1 MKSFFGVFCF
11 KKGAIMYDIIII
23 GAGINGA
30 LLAQRLSKYQLR
42 VAVLEKDNDVGNE
55 ATAANSAIIH
65 AGHDPKDNTLK
76 ARLNVRGNHLWQAL
90 CQELDVDFVRNGAFV
105 VAICEQELSP
115 LNDLYQ
121 QAQRRQIPSRLLNR
135 DEALALEPNLSDHVL
150 QALDLPSTA
159 IVSPWEVTVAAMED
173 AMNHGVELFL
183 NNQVQAIAQ
192 LADHFQ
198 ITTKQGQV
206 TSRYIINAAG
216 IYSDEIYAMVSN
228 REGYRLIPRKGEY
241 YVLDRSDTPVVSRT
255 IYPIPTQFGKGVL
268 VVPTIHN
275 NVLIGP
281 SSEIIQDKEGKA
293 NTASALD
300 FIKAAASK
308 TVKNI
313 PMHTVIRTYVGVR
326 PTHED
331 YDFIIE
337 EAPDVQRFINLI
349 GIDSPGLAAA
359 PAISEYVVDHLLHPK
374 LNLKLKTKPR
384 LKRRPWLILNRL
396 SIAQKQDLFHQ
407 DARFG
412 KMVCRCELVSEAEIV
427 DVIHR
432 NAGAKTLKAVKR
444 RVRAGAGRCQ
454 GGFCEPRV
462 VQILAR
468 ELNIDPTEVVLDS
481 DDSNILVGYTKES
494 QA

>member
-1 MKSFFGVFCF
+1 
-11 KKGAIMYDIIII
+11 MYDIIII

-42 VAVLEKDNDVGNE
+42 IAILEKDNDVGNE

-65 AGHDPKDNTLK
+65 AGHDPKEGSLK
-76 ARLNVRGNHLWQAL
+76 AELNVRGNHLWEGL
-90 CQELDVDFVRNGAFV
+90 CQELGVDFLRNGAFV
-105 VAICEQELSP
+105 VAVSEHELDTLHS
-115 LNDLYQ
+115 LYQ
-121 QAQRRQIPSRLLNR
+121 QAQARHIPSRLLIR
-135 DEALALEPNLSDHVL
+135 DEALSLEPNLSDQVI
-150 QALDLPSTA
+150 QVLDLPSTA
-159 IVSPWEVTVAAMED
+159 IVSPWEVSVAAVED
-173 AMNHGVELFL
+173 AMNHGVDLFL
-183 NNQVQAIAQ
+183 NNQVQKIDQ
-192 LADHFQ
+192 KRDHFV
-198 ITTKQGQV
+198 ITTQQAHY
-206 TSRYIINAAG
+206 TSRYVINAAG

-228 REGYRLIPRKGEY
+228 KEGYRLIPRKGEY
-241 YVLDRSDTPVVSRT
+241 FVLDRSETPVVSRV
-255 IYPIPTQFGKGVL
+255 IYPIPTDVGKGVL

-281 SSEIIQDKEGKA
+281 SSEIIEDKEGKA
-293 NTASALD
+293 NTSKALEYVRE
-300 FIKAAASK
+300 AASK

-326 PTHED
+326 PSHEN

-359 PAISEYVVDHLLHPK
+359 PAISEYVVEQLLKPQ
-374 LNLKLKTKPR
+374 LKLELKTEPRQARKP
-384 LKRRPWLILNRL
+384 WIILNRM
-396 SIAQKQDLFHQ
+396 SIEQKQERFTQ
-407 DARFG
+407 DTRFG
-412 KMVCRCELVSEAEIV
+412 KMVCRCELVSEAEII

-432 NAGAKTLKAVKR
+432 NAGAKTLKAIKR

-481 DDSNILVGYTKES
+481 DDSNVLVGYTKES
-494 QA
+494 NS

>member
-1 MKSFFGVFCF
+1 
-11 KKGAIMYDIIII
+11 MYDIIII

-42 VAVLEKDNDVGNE
+42 IAILEKDNDVGNE

-65 AGHDPKDNTLK
+65 AGHDPKEGSLK
-76 ARLNVRGNHLWQAL
+76 ATLNVRGNHLWEGL
-90 CQELDVDFVRNGAFV
+90 CQELGVDFLRNGAFV
-105 VAICEQELSP
+105 VAVSEHELDTLQS
-115 LNDLYQ
+115 LYQ
-121 QAQRRQIPSRLLNR
+121 QAQTRHIPSRLLSR
-135 DEALALEPNLSDHVL
+135 DEALSLEPNLSDHVI
-150 QALDLPSTA
+150 QVLDLPSTA
-159 IVSPWEVTVAAMED
+159 IVSPWEVSVAAVED
-173 AMNHGVELFL
+173 AMNHGVDLFL
-183 NNQVQAIAQ
+183 NNQVQKIDQ
-192 LADHFQ
+192 KHDHFV
-198 ITTKQGQV
+198 ITTQQAHY
-206 TSRYIINAAG
+206 TSRYVINAAG

-228 REGYRLIPRKGEY
+228 KEGYRLIPRKGEY
-241 YVLDRSDTPVVSRT
+241 FVLDRSETPVVSRV
-255 IYPIPTQFGKGVL
+255 IYPIPTDVGKGVL

-281 SSEIIQDKEGKA
+281 SSEIIEDKEGKA
-293 NTASALD
+293 NTAKALEYVRE
-300 FIKAAASK
+300 AASK

-326 PTHED
+326 PSHEN

-337 EAPDVQRFINLI
+337 EAQDVQHFINLI

-359 PAISEYVVDHLLHPK
+359 PAISEYVVEQLLKPQ
-374 LNLKLKTKPR
+374 LKLELKTESRQARKP
-384 LKRRPWLILNRL
+384 WIILNRMT
-396 SIAQKQDLFHQ
+396 IEQKQDLFAQ

-412 KMVCRCELVSEAEIV
+412 KMVCRCELVSEAEII

-432 NAGAKTLKAVKR
+432 NAGAKTLKAIKR

-481 DDSNILVGYTKES
+481 DDSNVLVGYTKES
-494 QA
+494 NS